1 MGSEF
6 VDKAGKPT
14 AEEYL
19 SASIEDVIDRTNK
32 SSNKSEIPFVTALFA
47 AKSHENQRKTSN
59 KMFYVAIITTII
71 AILSLVQSYYSS
83 VGKAAEQRELS
94 SIKDAIS
101 AQERKI
107 IELQMRISDSES
119 EIELLRAQQVEHL
132 GIIENLPNN
141 ELKHNKSMQPTADAS
156 AD

>member
-6 VDKAGKPT
+6 VDKTGKPT

-19 SASIEDVIDRTNK
+19 SASIEDVIDRANK
-32 SSNKSEIPFVTALFA
+32 SSNGSEIPFVTALFA
-47 AKSHENQRKTSN
+47 AKAHENQRKTAN
-59 KMFYVAIITTII
+59 KMFYVAIATTVI

-83 VGKAAEQRELS
+83 VGKTAEQRSLT
-94 SIKDAIS
+94 SIKDTIS

-107 IELQMRISDSES
+107 VELQVRVSDSES
-119 EIELLRAQQVEHL
+119 EIEYLRAQHVKHL
-132 GIIENLPNN
+132 GIIENLLNN
-141 ELKHNKSMQPTADAS
+141 GVKHNKSMQPTADTP